1 MREKSEARHPYPRY
15 TDESVP
21 FPILFKEY
29 LLLTKLLMK
38 MEVSNIV
45 IMVIPPIQS
54 TFQIQS
60 RNQSKKSMKNSKFK
74 CITEIL
80 QYQWHLEFFIQKL
93 IFSKEK
99 KKLSVLYIQK

>member
-45 IMVIPPIQS
+45 IMVIPPILS
-54 TFQIQS
+54 TFQIKS
-60 RNQSKKSMKNSKFK
+60 RNQSKKKYENGKFK
-74 CITEIL
+74 CISEIL
-80 QYQWHLEFFIQKL
+80 QYQWHLEFLEFLIQKFS
-93 IFSKEK
+93 FSKK
-99 KKLSVLYIQK
+99 

>member
-54 TFQIQS
+54 TFPVE
-60 RNQSKKSMKNSKFK
+60 KSIEKCRSGKFK
-74 CITEIL
+74 CISEIL
-80 QYQWHLEFFIQKL
+80 QYQWHLEFLIQKFS
-93 IFSKEK
+93 FSKNRK
-99 KKLSVLYIQK
+99 ISVLNIQK

>member
-45 IMVIPPIQS
+45 IMVIPPILS
-54 TFQIQS
+54 TFQIKS
-60 RNQSKKSMKNSKFK
+60 RNQSKKSMKMASSNAF
-74 CITEIL
+74 
-80 QYQWHLEFFIQKL
+80 QKYCNTNG
-93 IFSKEK
+93 IWNFWNF
-99 KKLSVLYIQK
+99 

>member
-38 MEVSNIV
+38 MEVSKLIRTNGH
-45 IMVIPPIQS
+45 PPIQS
-54 TFQIQS
+54 TFQT
-60 RNQSKKSMKNSKFK
+60 RNQSN
-74 CITEIL
+74 
-80 QYQWHLEFFIQKL
+80 
-93 IFSKEK
+93 
-99 KKLSVLYIQK
+99 

>member
-1 MREKSEARHPYPRY
+1 METEMREKSEARHPYPRY

-54 TFQIQS
+54 TFPVE
-60 RNQSKKSMKNSKFK
+60 KSIEKCRSGKFK
-74 CITEIL
+74 CISEIL
-80 QYQWHLEFFIQKL
+80 QYQWHLEFLKNSFK
-93 IFSKEK
+93 FF
-99 KKLSVLYIQK
+99 

>member
-45 IMVIPPIQS
+45 TMVIPLYNPHLKS
-54 TFQIQS
+54 S
-60 RNQSKKSMKNSKFK
+60 REINRKK
-74 CITEIL
+74 
-80 QYQWHLEFFIQKL
+80 
-93 IFSKEK
+93 
-99 KKLSVLYIQK
+99 V